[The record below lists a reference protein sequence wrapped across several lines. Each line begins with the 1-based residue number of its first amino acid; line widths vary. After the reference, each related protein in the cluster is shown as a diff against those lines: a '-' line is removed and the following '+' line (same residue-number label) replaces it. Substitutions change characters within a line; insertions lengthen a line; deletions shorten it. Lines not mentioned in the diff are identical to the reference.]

1 MIEVATTN
9 GRPAVR
15 GELDLFNNQALE
27 AWLASLDGQLTEVDL
42 SGVTFFDSCALRTFL
57 MVRRRNGNLRV
68 VNPSKAVVKVLEIT
82 GTLGYLVDGSDVD
95 W

>member
-1 MIEVATTN
+1 MLEVATNN

-15 GELDLFNNQALE
+15 GALDLLNNQALQ
-27 AWLASLDGQLTEVDL
+27 AWLASLDGELTEVDL
-42 SGVTFFDSCALRTFL
+42 SGVTFFDSCALRTFVT
-57 MVRRRNGNLRV
+57 VRGRNCNLSV

-82 GTLGYLVDGSDVD
+82 GTLDYFVHGGEVD

>member
-1 MIEVATTN
+1 MLEVATNN

-15 GELDLFNNQALE
+15 GALDLLNSQALE
-27 AWLASLDGQLTEVDL
+27 AWLASFDGELTEVDL
-42 SGVTFFDSCALRTFL
+42 SGVTFFDSCALRSFL
-57 MVRRRNGNLRV
+57 VVRGHNSNLRV